1 MVFTKFLGIVLACYA
16 VYYLFIVVVDL
27 IKSKTA
33 TAADGKGKH
42 AVKHLNIPENRESE
56 KVSRSTHL
64 NHSGSSRSDKNTEQE
79 NEEKK
84 SEHGSKIET
93 TENLVPP
100 ARENPNKKEDEG
112 RKSKSA
118 ADILDSNSL
127 AYINTQTEQF
137 NLGFA
142 ERTGEGFEVSPENVP
157 QITN

>member
-56 KVSRSTHL
+56 SEKVSKSTHL
-64 NHSGSSRSDKNTEQE
+64 NYSGSSRSDENTEQE
-79 NEEKK
+79 KEEKK
-84 SEHGSKIET
+84 SGQGSKIET

-100 ARENPNKKEDEG
+100 ARENLKENEDRDEG

-118 ADILDSNSL
+118 ADI
-127 AYINTQTEQF
+127 
-137 NLGFA
+137 
-142 ERTGEGFEVSPENVP
+142 
-157 QITN
+157 